1 MAGYKECAS
10 CGRRFF
16 SNDVGEYCS
25 TACFSQK
32 STEPDR
38 KKRPI
43 LFYISGA
50 CIFLF
55 LFFLFESYS
64 INFFFLIDVPILR
77 GHAKSIFAESEYS
90 GIFYLHEE
98 LKEAEGDNDT
108 CSLILEALSGCT
120 FLDSYQWKTKLIQDV
135 QPYRKSHSPDTR
147 RAVLK
152 IIEHVGEL
160 TYKTDFLHELIDIE
174 TRSHVFSM
182 MIELKDEKFVRT
194 LRSWLSYE
202 DPQLSGDEPLISGPF
217 VAPSEED
224 WKKAVEVAALISD
237 STMRN
242 ALLLAWIAVYS
253 PYPAARIA
261 AVEGF
266 SRLSWRSYGEQFRS
280 QASKNAGKALRVIK
294 GLAAK
299 SKDSELKL
307 IAQKTIESKS
317 KGIRTGVKFE
327 ALSFFE

>member
-1 MAGYKECAS
+1 MPGYKECAS

-16 SNDVGEYCS
+16 SNDDSDYCS
-25 TACFSQK
+25 TSCFSQK
-32 STEPDR
+32 STEADR

-50 CIFLF
+50 CVFLF
-55 LFFLFESYS
+55 MFFVFESYA
-64 INFFFLIDVPILR
+64 INFFFLTEISILR

-90 GIFYLHEE
+90 GIFFLHEE
-98 LKEAEGDNDT
+98 LKESEGDNET

-120 FLDSYQWKTKLIQDV
+120 FLDSYQWKANLVQDI
-135 QPYRKSHSPDTR
+135 QPYRKDHSADTR
-147 RAVLK
+147 RSVLK

-160 TYKTDFLHELIDIE
+160 TYKMDFFNDLLDVE

-182 MIELKDEKFVRT
+182 MIELKDESFVGT
-194 LRSWLSYE
+194 LKHWLAYE
-202 DPQLSGDEPLISGPF
+202 DPQLSGDDPRISAPF

-224 WKKAVEVAALISD
+224 WKKSVEVGSLIND

-242 ALLLAWIAVYS
+242 ALLLAWVAVFS
-253 PYPAARIA
+253 PYPDVRIS

-266 SRLSWRSYGEQFRS
+266 SGLSWRSYGEQFKS
-280 QASKNAGKALRVIK
+280 LASKNAGKALRVIK

-299 SKDSELKL
+299 SKDAELKL
-307 IAQKTIESKS
+307 VAQKTIQSGS
-317 KGIRTGVKFE
+317 TGVRTGVKFE